1 MNSKKELLNLI
12 TMKTYTKLFAWIAGA
27 IGIIGIGE
35 SVANFSLFQTMI
47 SVGLVWLAF
56 AMVDNV
62 NKSLENGEE
71 NS

>member
-56 AMVDNV
+56 AMVNNV
-62 NKSLENGEE
+62 NESLENGEE

>member
-1 MNSKKELLNLI
+1 
-12 TMKTYTKLFAWIAGA
+12 MKTYTKLFAWIAGA

-56 AMVDNV
+56 AMVNNV
-62 NKSLENGEE
+62 NESLENGEE

>member
-1 MNSKKELLNLI
+1 MNLRKELLNLI

-56 AMVDNV
+56 AMVNNV
-62 NKSLENGEE
+62 NESLENGEE

>member
-1 MNSKKELLNLI
+1 MNSRKELLNLI

-56 AMVDNV
+56 AMVNNV
-62 NKSLENGEE
+62 NESLENGEE